1 MLPADLTDRASLARV
16 EARLAD
22 PDRPVDLLVNNAGFG
37 LKKRFLDNSV
47 DAENAMLDV
56 LVTAV
61 LRLSHAALGA
71 MTQRGHGGDHQR
83 LQRGG
88 VPAPRQLQR
97 RQGLGEQLRRV
108 GRRGVPRRR
117 ASR

>member
-1 MLPADLTDRASLARV
+1 MAAELRASYGVEVEVLPADLADRAQLARV

-37 LKKRFLDNSV
+37 LKGRFLDNAV
-47 DAENAMLDV
+47 EAEQAMLDV

-71 MTQRGHGGDHQR
+71 MAERG
-83 LQRGG
+83 
-88 VPAPRQLQR
+88 QR
-97 RQGLGEQLRRV
+97 RRSSTSPAWRRSC
-108 GRRGVPRRR
+108 RAAPTAPRRR
-117 ASR
+117 G